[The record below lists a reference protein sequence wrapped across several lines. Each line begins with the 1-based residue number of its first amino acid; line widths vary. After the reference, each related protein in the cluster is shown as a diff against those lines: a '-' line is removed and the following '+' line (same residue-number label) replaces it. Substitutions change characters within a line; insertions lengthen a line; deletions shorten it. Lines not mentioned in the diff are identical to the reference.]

1 MSSWEAETL
10 VRQLSQLGRDLDTE
24 VGVLGELDMISV
36 EAEGEFRRL
45 DEEHG
50 DRFAQEFLHAEGTV
64 DAKKNIARIK
74 AIPARL
80 IAQDAWLEW
89 SRAKSRLRTQQAS
102 IQAMHRRIE
111 VGRSLLS
118 REKALIGLGNSGI
131 DV

>member
-1 MSSWEAETL
+1 MSWEAETL
-10 VRQLSQLGRDLDTE
+10 VRQLSQLGRDLDAE
-24 VGVLGELDMISV
+24 VGVLGNLDMISV

-50 DRFAQEFLHAEGTV
+50 DRLAQEFLHAEGTV

-80 IAQDAWLEW
+80 TAQDAWLDW
-89 SRAKSRLRTQQAS
+89 NRAKSKLRTQQAS

-111 VGRSLLS
+111 IGRSMLS
-118 REKALIGLGNSGI
+118 REKTLLSISGTGET
-131 DV
+131 